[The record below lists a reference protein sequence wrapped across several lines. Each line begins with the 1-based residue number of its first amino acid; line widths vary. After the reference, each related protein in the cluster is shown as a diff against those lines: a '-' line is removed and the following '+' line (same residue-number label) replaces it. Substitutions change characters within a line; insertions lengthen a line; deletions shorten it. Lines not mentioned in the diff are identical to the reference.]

1 RIQYGVASDHRLAK
15 RFELSEILST
25 LSERFETSRLALN
38 DIAERLFS
46 MGDTDYTLEALL
58 QSKRGGPSLQ

>member
-1 RIQYGVASDHRLAK
+1 LAK
-15 RFELSEILST
+15 RFELTDILGT

-46 MGDTDYTLEALL
+46 IGDTDYTLEALL
-58 QSKRGGPSLQ
+58 KS